1 MESLPA
7 CLQVLHPVTRLH
19 TNNFHCTGIKT
30 DCEDNMYVT
39 GFMASNRGF
48 IRKYDREGNVLW
60 TKADF
65 QDQVRRPWKM
75 RL

>member
-1 MESLPA
+1 MHLNMLA
-7 CLQVLHPVTRLH
+7 
-19 TNNFHCTGIKT
+19 GIKT

-48 IRKYDREGNVLW
+48 IRKYDSDGNILW

-65 QDQVRRPWKM
+65 QDQV
-75 RL
+75 

>member
-1 MESLPA
+1 MSLTLLYP
-7 CLQVLHPVTRLH
+7 
-19 TNNFHCTGIKT
+19 GIKT

-65 QDQVRRPWKM
+65 QDQVRWKIRFLFNFCS
-75 RL
+75 RLQRLSMILGKTS